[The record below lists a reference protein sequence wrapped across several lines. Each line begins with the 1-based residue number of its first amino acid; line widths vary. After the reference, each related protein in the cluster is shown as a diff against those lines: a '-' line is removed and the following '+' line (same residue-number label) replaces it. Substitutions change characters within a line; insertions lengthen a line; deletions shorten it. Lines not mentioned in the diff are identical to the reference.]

1 MDGILVNESA
11 DATRRTLN
19 LRSEQAR
26 QVFSAYLPVNEAMEA
41 GAPIPVGSRLR
52 IKGVFKALLDKT
64 PDVDQ
69 TATAFE
75 IYVDSMKDIAV
86 LERPSWWTAQ
96 HTLELTGVFGG
107 VLAVGLAW
115 IGLLRKQ
122 VRQRTS
128 DLASK
133 VDELKRSELSLA
145 AEVGE
150 RKRLQADADQAHK
163 QLLAVARQA
172 GMAEVATG
180 ILHNVG
186 NVLNSVNV
194 SSTLVTDRLRQSR
207 AEGLEKALTLL
218 RQNEAGLGDFFKT
231 EKGRNLLPYL
241 EQLSIHLRDNQAEA
255 LKELEDLGK
264 NVQHIKDIVAVQQD
278 YAKFSGLTEK
288 LQVAELVEDALRM
301 NASLLERDSIRVER
315 DFNPRTPQVEA
326 DRHKVLQILVN
337 IVRNA
342 QQACDESGQ
351 ADKRVVLRIQPA
363 GNVVKICIADNGVG
377 IAPENLDR
385 VFNHG
390 FTTRKNGHGF
400 GLHNAALAAK
410 EMGGSLHVAS
420 AGLGQ
425 GASFTLELP
434 VRNGVV

>member
-1 MDGILVNESA
+1 
-11 DATRRTLN
+11 
-19 LRSEQAR
+19 
-26 QVFSAYLPVNEAMEA
+26 
-41 GAPIPVGSRLR
+41 
-52 IKGVFKALLDKT
+52 
-64 PDVDQ
+64 VDQ

-128 DLASK
+128 DLAAK
-133 VDELKRSELSLA
+133 VVELKRSELSLA

-150 RKRLQADADQAHK
+150 RKRLQADAEKAHT

-194 SSTLVTDRLRQSR
+194 SSTLVTDRLRHSR
-207 AEGLEKALTLL
+207 SEGLEKALALL

-241 EQLSIHLRDNQAEA
+241 DQLSAHLTANQAGA

-278 YAKFSGLTEK
+278 YAKFAGLTEK
-288 LQVAELVEDALRM
+288 LQAVELVEDALRM
-301 NASLLERDSIRVER
+301 NASLLERDKIRIVR
-315 DFNPRTPQVEA
+315 DFNPRTPLVEA

-337 IVRNA
+337 LIRNA
-342 QQACDESGQ
+342 QQACAESGQ
-351 ADKRVVLRIQPA
+351 TDRRIVLGLQP
-363 GNVVKICIADNGVG
+363 GGKVVKFCVTDNGVG

-400 GLHNAALAAK
+400 GLHNSALAAR

-420 AGLGQ
+420 PGPGR

-434 VRNGVV
+434 VRD